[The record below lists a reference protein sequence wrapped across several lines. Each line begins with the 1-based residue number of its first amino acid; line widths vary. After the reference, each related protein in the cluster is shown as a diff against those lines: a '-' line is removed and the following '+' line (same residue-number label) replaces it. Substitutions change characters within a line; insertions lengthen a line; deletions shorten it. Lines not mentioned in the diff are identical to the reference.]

1 MRKIKH
7 LKNKL
12 VMAFT
17 SNNNTTTQV
26 NHKPTPATDN
36 QLSVQELAFILNTFK
51 AATFSGEQI
60 EFIYNLITKLQHQYI
75 RATEQKK

>member
-1 MRKIKH
+1 MLKYI
-7 LKNKL
+7 KNKL

-17 SNNNTTTQV
+17 SNNTTTSQV
-26 NHKPTPATDN
+26 NNKTTPATDHE
-36 QLSVQELAFILNTFK
+36 LSVQELAFILNTFK

>member
-1 MRKIKH
+1 MLNR

-12 VMAFT
+12 VMAFN
-17 SNNNTTTQV
+17 SNNTTATQV
-26 NHKPTPATDN
+26 NNKPTPATDN
-36 QLSVQELAFILNTFK
+36 QLSVQELAFIINTFK
-51 AATFSGEQI
+51 TATFSGEQI

>member
-1 MRKIKH
+1 MLKH

-17 SNNNTTTQV
+17 SNNTKTSQV
-26 NHKPTPATDN
+26 DHKPTPATDN
-36 QLSVQELAFILNTFK
+36 QLSVQELAFIINTFK
-51 AATFSGEQI
+51 VATFSGEQV

-75 RATEQKK
+75 RAAEQKK